1 MGQKVHPTGFRIG
14 ITEPWRSRWYA
25 TKRDF
30 AKNLVED
37 RDIRKFVKQ
46 RYGRAG
52 IPQIEIERKGEEL
65 TVILHAARPG
75 LIIGKRGVIVDELRT
90 ALEELTGRTGS
101 VRVMIREVKEPE
113 LDAQL
118 VSEAISEQLMKRQS
132 FRRAMKRSL
141 EATMQAGAKGV
152 KVQVSGRLG
161 GAEMAR
167 RQSTLMGSIPLS
179 TLTAD
184 ISYGY
189 TMAKTTYGAIGVK
202 VWIYRGERKES
213 EDVSNGANAQARQ
226 APKGAAR

>member
-14 ITEPWRSRWYA
+14 ITEPWRSRWHA
-25 TKRDF
+25 TKKDF
-30 AKNLVED
+30 SRNLLED
-37 RDIRKFVKQ
+37 RDVRDFVKQ

-52 IPQIEIERKGEEL
+52 IPQTEIERKGEEL

-75 LIIGKRGVIVDELRT
+75 LIIGKRGVIVDELRM

-118 VSEAISEQLMKRQS
+118 VSEAIAEQLIKRQS
-132 FRRAMKRSL
+132 FRRAMKRAL

-167 RQSTLMGSIPLS
+167 RQKALLGSIPLQ

-184 ISYGY
+184 ISYGF
-189 TMAKTTYGAIGVK
+189 TMARTTYGAIGVK
-202 VWIYRGERKES
+202 VWIYRGDRKES
-213 EDVSNGANAQARQ
+213 EDVSHGADAQARQ
-226 APKGAAR
+226 VPKGAAR